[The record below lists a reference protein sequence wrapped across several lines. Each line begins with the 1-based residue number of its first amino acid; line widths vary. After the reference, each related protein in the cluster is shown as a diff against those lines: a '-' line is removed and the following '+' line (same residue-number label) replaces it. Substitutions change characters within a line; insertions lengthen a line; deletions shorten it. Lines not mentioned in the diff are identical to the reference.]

1 MRVVA
6 TFLMSMT
13 ILVSAIISG
22 CSGAG
27 GANAQADTLDI
38 LPDTIRVATLY
49 SPTSYFIYR
58 DVKFMQKL
66 DATLDVI
73 LKLIEEDN

>member
-1 MRVVA
+1 MNELINLIMNAGTTVVMLA
-6 TFLMSMT
+6 
-13 ILVSAIISG
+13 
-22 CSGAG
+22 
-27 GANAQADTLDI
+27 
-38 LPDTIRVATLY
+38 
-49 SPTSYFIYR
+49 YFIYR

>member
-1 MRVVA
+1 MNYLVNFIMNAGTTVVMLA
-6 TFLMSMT
+6 
-13 ILVSAIISG
+13 
-22 CSGAG
+22 
-27 GANAQADTLDI
+27 
-38 LPDTIRVATLY
+38 
-49 SPTSYFIYR
+49 YFIYR